1 MKSAQKKGLLLTL
14 DIGTSSTRAALFDE
28 RCQRIVESTAQKTY
42 PLLTDADGRAEIEP
56 QALLDAVLACIS
68 ETLLYRREEPS
79 IQNLPIIGIGMSCFW
94 HSLIGVSP
102 NGTPLTRII
111 TWADS
116 RCRED
121 AALLRKRL
129 DERTAHRLTG
139 CMLRASFWPAKM
151 RWLKR
156 TQPAV
161 FKAVSLWLTP
171 AEWLQ
176 AELTQ
181 RASCA
186 IGMATST
193 GIFNPSTLRW
203 EPTLLKACDL
213 NPVTLPPVH
222 DLPTPVEGP
231 LAEMFPELAN
241 VPWFPGIGDGAASN
255 LGSGATE
262 PGLAAINVGTSAALR
277 VMKKGRAA
285 KAPFGLFAYRV
296 DSDRYLVGGA
306 VSNAGS
312 LRAWAL
318 STLNL
323 PEENALEAALA
334 KRHTP
339 NHGLTALPNLTT
351 ERAPTWNEDVSGTI
365 TGLTAATT
373 PLDILQ
379 ALTES
384 TYHRIGAIAALLGK
398 TASGQAP
405 KYLVSGGIQKSIAAM
420 QHLANCVGAPMY
432 VNPEPE
438 ASIRGAAVFVAE
450 KLGLKIPAAK
460 PGKAIKPK
468 AGSAAA
474 YAEARKRQM
483 TLETVLTGFP
493 PR

>member
-1 MKSAQKKGLLLTL
+1 MKSTSKNGLILAL
-14 DIGTSSTRAALFDE
+14 DIGTSSTRAALFNA
-28 RCQRIVESTAQKTY
+28 RCERIVESTSQKVY
-42 PLLTDADGRAEIEP
+42 PLITDASGRAEIEP
-56 QALLDAVLACIS
+56 QALIDAVVACIS

-79 IQNLPIIGIGMSCFW
+79 IQDVPILGIGLSCFW

-116 RCRED
+116 RCRSD
-121 AALLRKRL
+121 ASALRKKL
-129 DERTAHRLTG
+129 DERLAHRLTG

-156 TQPAV
+156 TQPET
-161 FKAVSLWLTP
+161 FRAVSLWLTP

-193 GIFNPSTLRW
+193 GIYNPSKLAW

-213 NPVTLPPVH
+213 DPITLPPVH
-222 DLPTPVEGP
+222 DLPAPVEGP
-231 LAEMFPELAN
+231 LAEMFPEIAGI
-241 VPWFPGIGDGAASN
+241 PWFPGIGDGAASN
-255 LGSGATE
+255 LGSGATQ

-277 VMKKGRAA
+277 VMRKGRQA

-296 DSDRYLVGGA
+296 DQDRYLVGGA

-323 PEENALEAALA
+323 PEESALEAALS

-339 NHGLTALPNLTT
+339 DHGLTVLPNLTT
-351 ERAPTWNEDVSGTI
+351 ERAPTWNEEVSGTI

-384 TYHRIGAIAALLGK
+384 TYHRIGAIAALLSK
-398 TASGQAP
+398 SSREPAP
-405 KYLVSGGIQKSIAAM
+405 KYLVSGGIQKSAAAM

-450 KLGLKIPAAK
+450 KLGLKIAPAK
-460 PGKAIKPK
+460 PSKAIKPK

-474 YAEARKRQM
+474 YVTARNRQFA
-483 TLETVLTGFP
+483 LESLLTDFAHH
-493 PR
+493 